1 MPDSALIMIPAA
13 YDMPCE
19 TSRFAGRNEGFRFGP
34 GGVRDAALQI
44 TSGSAATKL
53 RKGAGKPMKLL
64 ARATLC
70 AGARAASRTR
80 PPDWET
86 ADPNR
91 SLGQRE
97 NRKWRRKLLK
107 SLKTDSEMARPA
119 S

>member
-1 MPDSALIMIPAA
+1 MPDSALIMIPVA

-19 TSRFAGRNEGFRFGP
+19 TSRFAGRNEGFVLA
-34 GGVRDAALQI
+34 GGVRDAARQI

-64 ARATLC
+64 ARVTLC

-97 NRKWRRKLLK
+97 SRKWRRKLLK